1 MAETSKGGMA
11 QELAILRRTIEALG
25 ASRQNT
31 RVVFRKATP
40 ISLFQGKDSEL
51 SEFEDQLEEHWEVYG
66 VESIEDRFRVVWR
79 HLSEKVREEVECY
92 PQESRKTAEGVLSIL
107 RRIYGDSRSV
117 VHLLDVFAKVR
128 QQPAESV
135 HQYAVRLNR
144 AFTDLTQSQKVEG
157 QAPLSDQTLRDCF
170 IERLQEAYLIRH
182 LRMKVDERPHLQFID
197 VMEMAVRWVKAG
209 PSQMLNED
217 DGAEVVTSASAEV
230 STSVMEKLLKEVSLL
245 RAEVE
250 DLKCQLSQRVA
261 PDGVSETDAKEK
273 REKPCFGC
281 GLVGHFV
288 RKCPKKG
295 GKFSSVGASG
305 NLQNKGENKKQ
316 RGCFRCRKLGHFVK
330 NCPEKRR
337 KRHRLSSDQSEC
349 LVDCQAQDVTADQV
363 PGKRHRRRRRPNRLG
378 RSQSGPQVDNLQVSL
393 DKAGERSVSVTAS
406 PSAVQAQAVTGLR
419 VSLSKTGKRS
429 VSEIAEG
436 VTEGLAGTGHTS
448 EKGKCVA
455 SSVPSSGVSVG
466 SRRTCLGQLA
476 GSSRQSGDEVPHTVP
491 KARVGPLV
499 LKPQV
504 RQLSPASAM
513 QSIPVREGQCVSLS
527 VPEQSMD
534 KTAVVGKGVAQ
545 SG

>member
-1 MAETSKGGMA
+1 MAEIPKGDMA
-11 QELAILRRTIEALG
+11 QELASLRRTIEALG
-25 ASRQNT
+25 ASKQNT
-31 RVVFRKATP
+31 RVVFREATP

-51 SEFEDQLEEHWEVYG
+51 SEFEDQLEEHWKVYG

-92 PQESRKTAEGVLSIL
+92 PQDSRKTAEGVLSIV
-107 RRIYGDSRSV
+107 RRIYRDSSV

-144 AFTDLTQSQKVEG
+144 AFTDLTQSQKVKG
-157 QAPLSDQTLRDCF
+157 HAPLSDQTLRDCF

-182 LRMKVDERPHLQFID
+182 LRIKVDERSHLQFID
-197 VMEMAVRWVKAG
+197 VMEMAVRWMKAG

-217 DGAEVVTSASAEV
+217 DGAEVATSASAEV

-261 PDGVSETDAKEK
+261 PDGVSETDAKDK

-295 GKFSSVGASG
+295 GKFSSVDASG

-363 PGKRHRRRRRPNRLG
+363 PIKRHRQRRRPHRLG
-378 RSQSGPQVDNLQVSL
+378 RSRSGPQVDNLQVSL
-393 DKAGERSVSVTAS
+393 DKAGERSVTAS
-406 PSAVQAQAVTGLR
+406 PSAVQVQAVTGLR
-419 VSLSKTGKRS
+419 IALNKSGKRS
-429 VSEIAEG
+429 VSEIAEE
-436 VTEGLAGTGHTS
+436 VTEGLAETGHTS

-455 SSVPSSGVSVG
+455 SSVPSAGVSVG
-466 SRRTCLGQLA
+466 SRRSCLGQLA
-476 GSSRQSGDEVPHTVP
+476 GSSRQSGGKVSDTVP
-491 KARVGPLV
+491 KVRVAPLV

-504 RQLSPASAM
+504 RQLSPALAM
-513 QSIPVREGQCVSLS
+513 QSIPVREGECVLLS
-527 VPEQSMD
+527 VPEQSVD
-534 KTAVVGKGVAQ
+534 KTAVIGKSVTQ